1 MRRRKKKTFQSL
13 NKALPA
19 VLARIG
25 LKSKV
30 QVYRAV
36 AEWQTIAGDAV
47 ARHASAI
54 KVEEKTLVVAVD
66 SPAWMTQ
73 LLFLKEQILQK
84 IAAQIGPGLIE
95 DIRFILKR
103 ESFPT

>member
-1 MRRRKKKTFQSL
+1 M
-13 NKALPA
+13 NNALPA

-25 LKSKV
+25 LKGKV

-36 AEWQTIAGDAV
+36 VEWRAIAGEAV

-54 KVEEKTLVVAVD
+54 KVEEKTLIVAVD

-73 LLFLKEQILQK
+73 LLFLKEQILKK

-95 DIRFILKR
+95 DVRFVLKR
-103 ESFPT
+103 ESLPT